1 MKFYESH
8 YEEYLESMKNYNLHP
23 ELSNI
28 IDNFPKKI
36 SQIGNII
43 LYGPSGVGKYSQALS
58 IIRKYSSTDLK
69 YDKKITIQTE
79 KQNYTYHISDIHY
92 EIDMSLLGCNSK
104 ILWHELFLQIVDI
117 ISIKHEKVGFIVCK
131 NFHMIHA
138 ELLEIFYSYIQQY
151 SISHSSIQIH
161 FIIITEHISFL
172 PNNIINACQVINVR
186 RPAKDQYLHMSSTN
200 KSQIQN
206 NILPISLFNDCEE
219 TQSPILK
226 QFMNKISNNNQN
238 QNIETI
244 SKIQNSVDVNGILN
258 CKEIRSFSMIKNG
271 DFPKDLF
278 NTICDTLIDNI
289 INHDKLSFT
298 GFRDSIYDML
308 IYNLDITDCICYIL
322 YYFIE
327 KNSLTQ
333 KDVSDILNKTY
344 TFLKY
349 YNNNYR
355 PIYHL
360 ESILFTFIT
369 KIHKYE

>member
-1 MKFYESH
+1 MH
-8 YEEYLESMKNYNLHP
+8 
-23 ELSNI
+23 
-28 IDNFPKKI
+28 
-36 SQIGNII
+36 
-43 LYGPSGVGKYSQALS
+43 
-58 IIRKYSSTDLK
+58 
-69 YDKKITIQTE
+69 
-79 KQNYTYHISDIHY
+79 
-92 EIDMSLLGCNSK
+92 EI
-104 ILWHELFLQIVDI
+104 FFQIVDI
-117 ISIKHEKVGFIVCK
+117 VSVKTDKFGIIVCK

-161 FIIITEHISFL
+161 FVIITEHISFL
-172 PNNIINACQVINVR
+172 PNNIINACQVINVK
-186 RPAKDQYLHMSSTN
+186 RPFKEQYLHMSSMN
-200 KSQIQN
+200 KSQTQN
-206 NILPISLFNDCEE
+206 TILPISLLNDSEE
-219 TQSPILK
+219 NQSPILK
-226 QFMNKISNNNQN
+226 QFINKISNNSQN
-238 QNIETI
+238 QNMNTM
-244 SKIQNSVDVNGILN
+244 SKTLNSIDVNGILN

-327 KNSLTQ
+327 NKSLTP
-333 KDVSDILNKTY
+333 KDISDILNKTY

>member
-23 ELSNI
+23 EISTI
-28 IDNFPKKI
+28 IDKFPKKI
-36 SQIGNII
+36 SQMGNII

-161 FIIITEHISFL
+161 FVIITEHISFL
-172 PNNIINACQVINVR
+172 PNNIINACQVINVK
-186 RPAKDQYLHMSSTN
+186 RPFKEQYLHMSSMN
-200 KSQIQN
+200 KSQTQN
-206 NILPISLFNDCEE
+206 TILPISLLNDSEE
-219 TQSPILK
+219 NQSPILK
-226 QFMNKISNNNQN
+226 QFINKISNNSQN
-238 QNIETI
+238 QNMNTM
-244 SKIQNSVDVNGILN
+244 SKTLNSIDVNGILN
-258 CKEIRSFSMIKNG
+258 CKEIQSIFSQFQLLFLSYHCSF
-271 DFPKDLF
+271 
-278 NTICDTLIDNI
+278 
-289 INHDKLSFT
+289 
-298 GFRDSIYDML
+298 Y
-308 IYNLDITDCICYIL
+308 
-322 YYFIE
+322 
-327 KNSLTQ
+327 
-333 KDVSDILNKTY
+333 
-344 TFLKY
+344 
-349 YNNNYR
+349 
-355 PIYHL
+355 
-360 ESILFTFIT
+360 
-369 KIHKYE
+369 

>member
-1 MKFYESH
+1 
-8 YEEYLESMKNYNLHP
+8 
-23 ELSNI
+23 
-28 IDNFPKKI
+28 
-36 SQIGNII
+36 
-43 LYGPSGVGKYSQALS
+43 
-58 IIRKYSSTDLK
+58 
-69 YDKKITIQTE
+69 
-79 KQNYTYHISDIHY
+79 
-92 EIDMSLLGCNSK
+92 
-104 ILWHELFLQIVDI
+104 
-117 ISIKHEKVGFIVCK
+117 
-131 NFHMIHA
+131 MIHA

-161 FIIITEHISFL
+161 FVIITEHISFL
-172 PNNIINACQVINVR
+172 PNNIINACQVINVK
-186 RPAKDQYLHMSSTN
+186 RPFKEQYLHMSSMN
-200 KSQIQN
+200 KSQTQN
-206 NILPISLFNDCEE
+206 TILPISLLNDSEE
-219 TQSPILK
+219 NQSPILK
-226 QFMNKISNNNQN
+226 QFINKISNNSQN
-238 QNIETI
+238 QNMNTM
-244 SKIQNSVDVNGILN
+244 SKTLNSIDVNGILN

-327 KNSLTQ
+327 NKSLTP
-333 KDVSDILNKTY
+333 KDISDILNKTY